1 MIHGGIDGF
10 SRLVVFLQA
19 STNNRADTVLHLFME
34 AVQRYHLPSR
44 VRSDRGLENIDV
56 GRFMIEVRG
65 ANRGSIITGNSVHNQ
80 RIERLWREV
89 NRVVVSR
96 FLNIFLYLEQCG
108 VLNPENER
116 HLYCLHLV
124 YLPLIN
130 TALRNLSSAWNDHP
144 ISTASNYTPRQLW
157 LQRMLEN
164 RNSDHVAVRD
174 VIDDVSL
181 NLDEFGIE
189 EEGPVPAL
197 ESASVV
203 VPESPIHLSDANLH
217 TLHQAVSHIPL
228 DNNGIAYFIEAVVTL
243 DRILQ
248 QQLELKM
255 GSAITFSL
263 SLERFP

>member
-1 MIHGGIDGF
+1 MYRHIDGDHKLIQPYRFVIHGGIDGF

-34 AVQRYHLPSR
+34 AIQSYHLPSR
-44 VRSDRGLENIDV
+44 VRSDRGLENIAV
-56 GRFMIEVRG
+56 GRFMINARG
-65 ANRGSIITGNSVHNQ
+65 LNRGSIITGNSVHNQ

-108 VLNPENER
+108 VFDPESEA

-130 TALRNLSSAWNDHP
+130 TALRELVSAWNDHP
-144 ISTASNYTPRQLW
+144 VTTESNYTPRQMW
-157 LQRMLEN
+157 LQGMLQS

-174 VIDDVSL
+174 VIDNGSVE
-181 NLDEFGIE
+181 LDDFGIE

-197 ESASVV
+197 DDGSCVV
-203 VPESPIHLSDANLH
+203 VPESPIHLSGENLNA
-217 TLHQAVSHIPL
+217 LHQAIASAPS
-228 DNNGIAYFIEAVVTL
+228 DDNGIVSYIT
-243 DRILQ
+243 
-248 QQLELKM
+248 
-255 GSAITFSL
+255 AITTF
-263 SLERFP
+263 ERIFQ